1 MHLKLCSKEKP
12 MKLFVK
18 AKEEIKKKRSKS
30 MIKPKS
36 LGPKKSNR

>member
-1 MHLKLCSKEKP
+1 